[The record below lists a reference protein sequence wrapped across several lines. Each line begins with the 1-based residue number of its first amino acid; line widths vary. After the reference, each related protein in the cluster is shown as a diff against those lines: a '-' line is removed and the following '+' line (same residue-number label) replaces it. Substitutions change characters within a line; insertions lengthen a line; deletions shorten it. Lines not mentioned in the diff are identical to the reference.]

1 MKIIDTEITIA
12 ELTAMQE
19 NFFGDMVKG
28 VVDLRLGVLAVD
40 AELHADLESLLLSE
54 GSRQQDLW
62 GINLFPEME
71 GEDMVE
77 FDSMIN
83 IRPWQNNYGR
93 GVDSE
98 ETRDA
103 IMGVI
108 NRVVK

>member
-1 MKIIDTEITIA
+1 MKIVETEITIA

-28 VVDLRLGVLAVD
+28 VVDIKLGLLAVD

-54 GSRQQDLW
+54 GSCQEDLW
-62 GINLFPEME
+62 GINLFPELE
-71 GEDMVE
+71 GDNFLE

-83 IRPWQNNYGR
+83 IRPWQNNNGR
-93 GVDSE
+93 GVYSE
-98 ETRDA
+98 EIRDA
-103 IMGVI
+103 IRAVV